1 MILARAASRE
11 EAEESLGGE
20 EGRVKTTPSV
30 RHASGKERNRCWRKC
45 RADHSCIGSKVT
57 EIKDLPKKNLR
68 EQETHSSSS
77 FL

>member
-1 MILARAASRE
+1 MIVARAASGV

-20 EGRVKTTPSV
+20 EGGVKTTPSV
-30 RHASGKERNRCWRKC
+30 RRASGQERNRCWRRC
-45 RADHSCIGSKVT
+45 TADHSCIGSKVT
-57 EIKDLPKKNLR
+57 EIKDLTQENVR